1 MLSYQ
6 YPERKRKSPSCSA
19 PVLKLTYL
27 IDSNCTWMMV
37 FLTVG
42 TCNNH
47 SIFKKEERRGEGIF
61 NLFWF
66 WVWLGLINQIL
77 FGWHL
82 VILMLGTIYLVTKKE
97 YLPLK
102 CFISFLH
109 QIKTKVHASK
119 EKTLIVLGRSP
130 WISYEGF
137 SGIFNN
143 VKMLDEVTLDS
154 ITKQLITVHFLYT
167 SLWQSGCP
175 SSRILNNM
183 TFSSP
188 LLYNLI

>member
-61 NLFWF
+61 DLFWF
-66 WVWLGLINQIL
+66 WVWLGLIHQIL

-82 VILMLGTIYLVTKKE
+82 VILMLGTTALLKRGIYFTNVSFSLFFKSKWGFMFRKRKFWLCSEDLTDSAMI
-97 YLPLK
+97 
-102 CFISFLH
+102 IS
-109 QIKTKVHASK
+109 VASWTMLRCLMK
-119 EKTLIVLGRSP
+119 SR
-130 WISYEGF
+130 WIQSR
-137 SGIFNN
+137 NN
-143 VKMLDEVTLDS
+143 
-154 ITKQLITVHFLYT
+154 
-167 SLWQSGCP
+167 
-175 SSRILNNM
+175 
-183 TFSSP
+183 
-188 LLYNLI
+188 